1 MEVLLNCCC
10 GLDVHKDKIEG
21 CILKNAERTAIR
33 QTFGCISSELDR
45 LCKWLCEYECLYVA
59 MESTGVYWEPIYD
72 RIQKKCPD
80 MKELMIVNAHHMRNL
95 PGRKTD
101 IKDAEW
107 ITQLLQHGLL
117 SNSFIPEKTVRT
129 MRELSRQRRQFV
141 REHSTYSNRIEKF
154 LQRHGFKLSSVVS
167 SIMGVSGQRI
177 LYMLT
182 DKGELSIE
190 DVRACC
196 HHSLK
201 KAPEEIHR
209 AIIGCLNETECKM
222 LKMLI
227 RWCEQIKAQIHELDS
242 LLAASSAEYTSQI
255 QLVTGIPGV
264 SNDSA
269 LEILSEI
276 SPTPQ
281 NDFDSAE
288 KLCSWAGLVPR
299 NDESAGVIKS
309 RKILHGNPYVK
320 SILVQCA
327 WAAVKTR
334 NSEFNRWFWARQG
347 RMGRKKA
354 IIAVAR
360 KILSRIYTLLQSG
373 ELYKAPDFAVIPA
386 TS

>member
-1 MEVLLNCCC
+1 VE
-10 GLDVHKDKIEG
+10 
-21 CILKNAERTAIR
+21 
-33 QTFGCISSELDR
+33 
-45 LCKWLCEYECLYVA
+45 
-59 MESTGVYWEPIYD
+59 
-72 RIQKKCPD
+72 
-80 MKELMIVNAHHMRNL
+80 
-95 PGRKTD
+95 
-101 IKDAEW
+101 
-107 ITQLLQHGLL
+107 
-117 SNSFIPEKTVRT
+117 IPKQY
-129 MRELSRQRRQFV
+129 L
-141 REHSTYSNRIEKF
+141 H
-154 LQRHGFKLSSVVS
+154 
-167 SIMGVSGQRI
+167 
-177 LYMLT
+177 
-182 DKGELSIE
+182 
-190 DVRACC
+190 
-196 HHSLK
+196 
-201 KAPEEIHR
+201 
-209 AIIGCLNETECKM
+209 
-222 LKMLI
+222 
-227 RWCEQIKAQIHELDS
+227 
-242 LLAASSAEYTSQI
+242 SAEYTSQI

-264 SNDSA
+264 SDDSA

-299 NDESAGVIKS
+299 NDESAGIVKS

-373 ELYKAPDFAVIPA
+373 ELYKAPDFAVITA